1 MKCDELL
8 PNYLLYAIGKMEEPE
23 LSELRAHLAR
33 GCEDCTAGVRA
44 ARAMAFSMGADLEGQ
59 EPSAQLRSRVMAI
72 PDNTARREPD
82 PAKVGR
88 RPFWMRPMPVWQALA
103 LAAACLVLALIP
115 AAIWNATQ
123 TETAAKLASEQ
134 RSVASLQ
141 EQVAKLQRAASD
153 RGPQAVPIFVL
164 ELARGTSDA
173 PVQTLTI
180 PHGASSIVLALPIDL
195 LQRASAAELRNASG
209 QTIWTASPL
218 VVGNSESAGLTVP
231 TERLQAGTYSIELRA
246 GDGLIARLP
255 FGVVIL

>member
-1 MKCDELL
+1 M
-8 PNYLLYAIGKMEEPE
+8 
-23 LSELRAHLAR
+23 
-33 GCEDCTAGVRA
+33 
-44 ARAMAFSMGADLEGQ
+44 
-59 EPSAQLRSRVMAI
+59 
-72 PDNTARREPD
+72 
-82 PAKVGR
+82 
-88 RPFWMRPMPVWQALA
+88 
-103 LAAACLVLALIP
+103 
-115 AAIWNATQ
+115 
-123 TETAAKLASEQ
+123 
-134 RSVASLQ
+134 
-141 EQVAKLQRAASD
+141 
-153 RGPQAVPIFVL
+153 L